1 MENHHSY
8 SVPVDRLRWTC
19 DPEQF
24 TFQCTDELTSLE
36 EFVGQERAIK
46 AIEFGLSI
54 DKPGYNLFVTGLTGT
69 GKMSV
74 IQAYLQKVLA
84 QRQAKGQVSHIH
96 DWCYVYNFTAPDRP
110 LVITL
115 PKGKGSVFCNQMD
128 ELRQVLIGEIGKA
141 FTAKEYAEQRDQVVG
156 QGQRWRQQLLA
167 GLEEQ
172 ARQEGF
178 VLHPAPTG
186 IMVIPTHPQEA
197 RPLTQEEFA
206 SLDNGAR
213 QAIATRQ
220 AQLMSKVEA
229 AFEKANEL
237 ERATAEEVKKLDV
250 TVAEVALRYPFQ
262 KLLQEYQGVPAV
274 ANYLEGLRKFAL
286 DNVSLLRAREPAAE
300 AQQPAVP
307 MPISPDA
314 FTFRDRDPWLGFKV
328 NVLVDNS
335 QVQGVPIIMETHPTY
350 SNLFGKI
357 ERRAQM
363 GTYLSDHTMIKPG
376 AVALANGG
384 YLIVNIRD
392 VLLNPASWEGM
403 KRVIKNRELRIED
416 PAEFVGMVPPVG
428 LKPEPIQ
435 TDVKIIVTGDTM
447 LYDMLSQRDED
458 FWEIFKVKAD
468 FDVQI
473 DRTSGNMQAYA
484 CVLSDICRREGL
496 VHLERDGVAKVLEY
510 AARVVADQGKLS
522 SRFGQI
528 KDVVVEAGQ
537 LARDEKTHGATAE
550 HIRRAIEAKVYRS
563 SLLAQRI
570 RDLMREDTII
580 VDTEGSVVGQ
590 VNGLVVFDMGD
601 FSFGAPS
608 RITAK
613 TFMGRRGVINI
624 ERESQ
629 LSGRIHDKGVLI
641 LSGYLGWKYAQDK
654 PLTLSASI
662 CFEQSYQGVEGDSAS
677 SSELYAVLSSLANLP
692 IKQSIAVTGSVNQKG
707 ELQPI
712 GGVNQKIEGFF
723 DLCREKVLTGE
734 QGVLI
739 PQRNVRNLMLRE
751 DVVDSVRKGE
761 FHVWAASTID
771 EGIEILTGVP
781 AGRRSARGTYARGT
795 VNYRVDR
802 RLREMAEGL
811 REYAPELLVP

>member
-1 MENHHSY
+1 MDNNSHLI
-8 SVPVDRLRWTC
+8 PVDKLRWTC

-24 TFQCTDELTSLE
+24 TFQCTDELSSLE
-36 EFVGQERAIK
+36 EFVGQDRAIR

-54 DKPGYNLFVTGLTGT
+54 EKPGYNLFVTGLTGT

-74 IQAYLQKVLA
+74 IRAHLQKVLA
-84 QRQAKGQVSHIH
+84 QRQAQGQGPAVH
-96 DWCYVYNFTAPDRP
+96 DWCYVYSFGAPDKP
-110 LVITL
+110 QVITL
-115 PKGKGSVFCNQMD
+115 PKGKGKEFCNQME
-128 ELRQVLIGEIGKA
+128 ELRQSLVAELAKGFA
-141 FTAKEYAEQRDQVVG
+141 AKEYAEQKDQVIERG
-156 QGQRWRQQLLA
+156 QQQRQQLLA
-167 GLEEQ
+167 VLEDL
-172 ARQEGF
+172 AKQEGF

-186 IMVIPTHPQEA
+186 IMVIPLHAQG
-197 RPLTQEEFA
+197 RPMTQEEFA
-206 SLDNGAR
+206 ALDNGAR
-213 QAIATRQ
+213 RAIEQKQ
-220 AQLMSKVEA
+220 AQLMKRVEE
-229 AFEKANEL
+229 AFEKANAL
-237 ERATAEEVKKLDV
+237 ERATAEEVKKLDLK
-250 TVAEVALRYPFQ
+250 VAEVAMRYPFQ
-262 KLLQEYQGVPAV
+262 KLLQDYRDVPSV
-274 ANYLEGLRKFAL
+274 LDYLEGLRKFGL
-286 DNVSLLRAREPAAE
+286 ENLPLLRAKEPEE
-300 AQQPAVP
+300 AQKPQMP
-307 MPISPDA
+307 MPISPEA
-314 FTFRDRDPWLGFKV
+314 LGLRDRDPWLAFKV

-335 QVQGVPIIMETHPTY
+335 ETKGQPIIMETHPTF

-363 GTYLSDHTMIKPG
+363 GTYISDHTMVKPG

-392 VLLNPASWEGM
+392 VLLNPASWEGL

-428 LKPEPIQ
+428 LKPEPIP
-435 TDVKIIVTGDTM
+435 TDVKVIVTGDAM
-447 LYDMLSQRDED
+447 LYDLLSQKDED

-473 DRTSGNMQAYA
+473 ERTTENMQAYA
-484 CVLSDICRREGL
+484 CVLSDICRREEL

-510 AARVVADQGKLS
+510 ACRMVADQTKLS

-528 KDVVVEAGQ
+528 KDIVVEAAQ

-550 HIRRAIEAKVYRS
+550 HVRRAAEAKVYRS

-570 RDLMREDTII
+570 RDLMREGTII
-580 VDTEGSVVGQ
+580 VDTEGAVVGQ

-641 LSGYLGWKYAQDK
+641 LSGFLGWKYAQDK

-677 SSELYAVLSSLANLP
+677 SSELYAVLSSLAELP

-712 GGVNQKIEGFF
+712 GGANQKIEGFF
-723 DLCREKVLTGE
+723 DLCREKGLTGE
-734 QGVLI
+734 QGVLL

-751 DVVDSVRKGE
+751 DVVDAVRKGQ

-771 EGIEILTGVP
+771 EGLEVLTGVP
-781 AGRRSARGTYARGT
+781 AGRRSVRGTYPRGSI
-795 VNYRVDR
+795 NYRVDR

-811 REYAPELLVP
+811 KEFGPELVVS